1 MSPKGIIERLAAMPP
16 DTSGAQ
22 RVPPIE
28 LVAMVTRMGR
38 GLRQWK
44 KETLADFARVSL
56 STVERVERAEP
67 VGAESLDRIAQALGY
82 ERGAFTEPRVPI
94 SREQAAAE
102 FVEEMGQLEAVA
114 VSPFE
119 THRQVRMVAASQ
131 AFLIQRADLGPAYD
145 AQVEGLTEW
154 MDLAS
159 MVMGPHAVV
168 GGEPDRRRE
177 LCNDVLAAVSEFRR
191 RGVTVLV
198 GVMDAPLPGMPD
210 WKVTIITLTPR
221 LSDPGA
227 PKRRAILVDKRL
239 VQPGHRNLCRRGV
252 SVIAYA
258 PGVHRPGRSARAA
271 APSDSVGGQGQA

>member
-1 MSPKGIIERLAAMPP
+1 MTSEEIIERLAAMPP
-16 DTSGAQ
+16 DSSGVQ

-38 GLRQWK
+38 SLRQWK

-94 SREQAAAE
+94 PREQAAAQ
-102 FVEEMGQLEAVA
+102 FVEEMGQLEPVA
-114 VSPFE
+114 VRPFE

-131 AFLIQRADLGPAYD
+131 AFLIHRADLGPAYD

-159 MVMGPHAVV
+159 MVMGPHAID
-168 GGEPDRRRE
+168 GGEPDRRRK
-177 LCNDVLAAVSEFRR
+177 LCSDVLAAVSEFRR

-198 GVMDAPLPGMPD
+198 GVMDAPLPGLPD
-210 WKVTIITLTPR
+210 WKVAIITLTPR

-227 PKRRAILVDKRL
+227 PKRRTILVDKRS
-239 VQPGHRNLCRRGV
+239 VQPG
-252 SVIAYA
+252 
-258 PGVHRPGRSARAA
+258 PGYLPHLA
-271 APSDSVGGQGQA
+271 